1 MSNKKEYNSKKLNS
15 NKEINKKFQYIKSE
29 LHLNQITFSSIVMFF
44 SIVKYSL
51 NLLDNSFKK

>member
-15 NKEINKKFQYIKSE
+15 NKEINKKFQYINSD